1 MKLMYNIILFG
12 VVFNFAVWIVQIFGL
27 APMDL
32 PAKYNPLDVA
42 NIFSLEV
49 FTRNFTWVGIGAAAG
64 IAGLLLRQNT
74 YALYALVILAVA
86 TFIPIVNTFI
96 YAIPNMIDTIM
107 YLYPEY
113 NPLSD
118 VATGAFA
125 GTNPYSLLFIGIGTF
140 AAFFFLMDKV
150 TGGQT
155 S

>member
-12 VVFNFAVWIVQIFGL
+12 IVLNISVWLIQVFGL
-27 APMDL
+27 APMEL
-32 PAKYNPLDVA
+32 PAKYNPLDLTSV
-42 NIFSLEV
+42 FSLDV

-74 YALYALVILAVA
+74 YALYALIILAVA

-96 YAIPNMIDTIM
+96 FAIPNMIDAVM
-107 YLYPEY
+107 YLYPEF
-113 NPLSD
+113 NPFSS
-118 VATGAFA
+118 VATGVFA
-125 GTNPYSLLFIGIGTF
+125 GTNPYSLMFIAVGTF

-155 S
+155 T